1 MSNANKEAQEW
12 TWWQNPKFP
21 YDPSRG
27 IWKRYIMDACNKHGL
42 TEHAEVKVE
51 LKKKS
56 DLPHR
61 LCRECGRES
70 EQRNFS
76 RQEREKTENYRIK
89 IVAEEFKMQVNQG
102 LRCPE
107 TGEFFANLKAKKA
120 KKNANSYGYKDEF

>member
-1 MSNANKEAQEW
+1 MSHLNKEAQEW

-21 YDPSRG
+21 NDPTRG
-27 IWKRYIMDACNKHGL
+27 IWKRYILDTCSRHGL

-61 LCRECGRES
+61 LCRECGRIS

-76 RQEREKTENYRIK
+76 RKEQQDTENYRIK
-89 IVAEEFKMQVNQG
+89 LVAEEFKMQVNQG

-120 KKNANSYGYKDEF
+120 KKKANSYGYKDE

>member
-12 TWWQNPKFP
+12 TWWQNPRFP
-21 YDPSRG
+21 NDPKRG
-27 IWKRYIMDACNKHGL
+27 IYKRYVLDTCNKHGL

-51 LKKKS
+51 LKRTS

-61 LCRECGRES
+61 LCRECGHES

-120 KKNANSYGYKDEF
+120 KKKANSYGYKDE

>member
-1 MSNANKEAQEW
+1 MSSETEQSQGW

-21 YDPSRG
+21 HDPSRG
-27 IWKRYIMDACNKHGL
+27 IWRRYIMDDCNKHGL

-61 LCRECGRES
+61 LCRECGRTS
-70 EQRNFS
+70 EQRNFY

-102 LRCPE
+102 LRCPD

-120 KKNANSYGYKDEF
+120 KKKANSYGYKDE